1 MAISQRRVSQS
12 RASASR
18 PDMLRSFLHDPELLM
33 RLSYFLAAA
42 FISTAAIAQA
52 PTSAPGTRN
61 PAAVSGGTYKVDPGH
76 TLVVW
81 TLDHLGFSPYTG
93 IFGEVT
99 GTLVLDP
106 KNPNGAKVD
115 VTIPVSKVV
124 TASAGLTQHL
134 LRPGAN
140 GGKPDFFGASPTDAR
155 FVSTSVRASGQ
166 KAKIAGNLTLNGV
179 TRPVTLDASFYGA
192 GKMPAQMGGKENVG
206 FRATATIRRSQFG
219 LGFGVPMVGDEV
231 KLDISAAF
239 EK

>member
-1 MAISQRRVSQS
+1 MRVAHALALLFLS
-12 RASASR
+12 SAA
-18 PDMLRSFLHDPELLM
+18 L
-33 RLSYFLAAA
+33 
-42 FISTAAIAQA
+42 AQA
-52 PTSAPGTRN
+52 PTSAPGSRN
-61 PAAVSGGTYKVDPGH
+61 PAAVTGGTYKVDPGH

-93 IFGEVT
+93 IFGDVT
-99 GTLVLDP
+99 GTLTLDP
-106 KNPNGAKVD
+106 KNPGSARVD

-124 TASAGLTQHL
+124 TASAGLTEHL
-134 LRPGAN
+134 LRAGKD
-140 GGKPDFFGASPTDAR
+140 GGKPDFFGASPADAR
-155 FVSTSVRASGQ
+155 FVSTRVVATGQ
-166 KAKIAGNLTLNGV
+166 KARITGDFTLNGV

-206 FRATATIRRSQFG
+206 FRATGKILRSQFG